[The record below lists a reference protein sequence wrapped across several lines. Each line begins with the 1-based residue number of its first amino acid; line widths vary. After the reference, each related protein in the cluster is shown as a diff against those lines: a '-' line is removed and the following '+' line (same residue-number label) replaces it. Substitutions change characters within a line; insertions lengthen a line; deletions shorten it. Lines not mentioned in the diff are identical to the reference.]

1 MGLAT
6 SESAPAWNHSSSN
19 AMRSSIPASAARW
32 VMRLAKVRW
41 QPGKIS
47 PSCVCLWT
55 GAQAHPGCAA
65 TTPSAEGSGMSRR
78 SPTGPPTSSLAV
90 MESSTRKTSKT
101 GDMPIPYRTARS
113 RSEIGTVFTRVTPA
127 LSTWERATTRMPC
140 APSDSVSSLARSVRP
155 AASSRDAV
163 DHSSCILH
171 PRSAFLEGPDI
182 ATMLRGVPGGAEE
195 AIVMRME
202 EVDDLGL
209 VDHHCHGLVT
219 GDLDRAGFE
228 ALISESFHPAPE
240 GTSHF
245 DSPIGLAIRR
255 WCGPVLGLDAFAP
268 PEDYVARR
276 LEMGAEEVARRFLRE
291 AGLGALFLDT
301 GYRSEE
307 LHEPEA
313 MQELSGTPTYR
324 VVRLEAVAETVAGT
338 GVEAGAYRGGFGFDP
353 NPPDDRE
360 AVRAAGAFLEAAA
373 AGPPRLT
380 DPVLLRFGIWTGAR
394 LARERGLPIQ
404 FHVGWGDPDI
414 QLHRTNPTLLTR
426 LIREFAGLGVNVAL
440 LHCYPFHRDAGYL
453 AAMYPNVY
461 FDVGSALHFLGP
473 SSARLLGEAME
484 VAPFGKLLYSS
495 DAFGVAEAY
504 FLGSILFRRALRE
517 VLDGWIAADHCDA
530 ATAGRI
536 AEAIGRGNAGRI
548 YPLHDAPG

>member
-1 MGLAT
+1 
-6 SESAPAWNHSSSN
+6 
-19 AMRSSIPASAARW
+19 
-32 VMRLAKVRW
+32 
-41 QPGKIS
+41 
-47 PSCVCLWT
+47 
-55 GAQAHPGCAA
+55 
-65 TTPSAEGSGMSRR
+65 
-78 SPTGPPTSSLAV
+78 
-90 MESSTRKTSKT
+90 
-101 GDMPIPYRTARS
+101 
-113 RSEIGTVFTRVTPA
+113 
-127 LSTWERATTRMPC
+127 
-140 APSDSVSSLARSVRP
+140 
-155 AASSRDAV
+155 
-163 DHSSCILH
+163 
-171 PRSAFLEGPDI
+171 
-182 ATMLRGVPGGAEE
+182 
-195 AIVMRME
+195 MRME
-202 EVDDLGL
+202 EVDDLGF
-209 VDHHCHGLVT
+209 VDHHCHGLVKA
-219 GDLDRAGFE
+219 DLDRAGFE

-255 WCGPVLGLDAFAP
+255 WCGPVLGLDPFTS

-291 AGLGALFLDT
+291 AGLGALLIDT
-301 GYRSEE
+301 GYRSDE

-338 GVEAGAYRGGFGFDP
+338 GGEAGEYPSAFADALEEAARGAVGLKSIVAYRGGFGFDP
-353 NPPDDRE
+353 DPPEDRE
-360 AVRAAGAFLEAAA
+360 VVRAAGAFLEAAA
-373 AGPPRLT
+373 AGTPRLT

-404 FHVGWGDPDI
+404 FHVGWGDPDLE
-414 QLHRTNPTLLTR
+414 LHLTNPTLLTG

-473 SSARLLGEAME
+473 SSGRLLGEAME
-484 VAPFGKLLYSS
+484 VAPFGKLLFSS

-504 FLGSILFRRALRE
+504 FLGATLFRRALRG
-517 VLDGWIAADHCDA
+517 VLEGWIGGDHCDA

-536 AEAIGRGNAGRI
+536 ASAIGRGNALRI
-548 YPLHDAPG
+548 YPLPEAPDTR